1 MSIAAQ
7 RIYDLD
13 IHAPADVVAEKA
25 RREIE
30 SGVYEIDE
38 INATREVLRPDLP
51 VIELGAG
58 IGVVSCYVNRLL
70 DDRKQHIALEMHAD
84 ALEILERNRDLNGC
98 EFQPYFGTLMYE
110 GDTHLPEL
118 EAAHI
123 EKMSTEWDPCHHAGL
138 DGASKQVTLRQLVEE
153 TGWER
158 FNLVADMEGME
169 MAMLQHDFDVIRERA
184 ETVSLEIHSHAL
196 GTRGAAWVV
205 RTLEEAGLRLE
216 AFSGCFAFRR
226 TDA

>member
-1 MSIAAQ
+1 MSITPQ

-13 IHAPADVVAEKA
+13 IYAPENVVAEKA

-30 SGVYEIDE
+30 TGTYEIDE
-38 INATREVLRPDLP
+38 IKATQEVLRPDLP

-58 IGVVSCYVNRLL
+58 IGVVSCYINRLL
-70 DDRKQHIALEMHAD
+70 DDKKQHLAVEMHPD
-84 ALEILERNRDLNGC
+84 ALEILKHNRKLNDC

-118 EAAHI
+118 DASQV
-123 EKMSTEWDPCHHAGL
+123 EKMSSEWDPCHHAGL
-138 DGASKQVTLRQLVEE
+138 EGSSKQFTLRQLVEE
-153 TGWER
+153 TGWEQ

-169 MAMLQHDFDVIRERA
+169 MAMLKHDFSVIRERA
-184 ETVSLEIHSHAL
+184 ATVSLEIHPHAF
-196 GTRGAAWVV
+196 GPRGAAWVI

-226 TDA
+226 PDA